1 MNKDEVIFNE
11 TVNCYDELIRFCEAK
26 TGIFVDNYQDELTW
40 KLFSE
45 GRYSSPLFIPEYPSD
60 VIKPKNFEELSEYVA
75 RGFFVQKQ
83 YTLAM
88 FLFLKYA
95 KDNPKRLI
103 FRDDVDKLVF
113 ESFEKIGNASHEK
126 IKSILAELRDD
137 KSMDAGK
144 DRLHNLCKNIG
155 VAERHEEIIC
165 GKIILTAPI
174 YAVKDI
180 ACMFAKK
187 VYIIG
192 YFQANFWDKYL
203 YVIDRFN
210 K

>member
-40 KLFSE
+40 KLFSD

-88 FLFLKYA
+88 FQFLKYA

-144 DRLHNLCKNIG
+144 DRLHNLCKDIG
-155 VAERHEEIIC
+155 VAERHEEIIY

-203 YVIDRFN
+203 YVIDKFN